1 MEKIALVI
9 GATGQIGRAAVPALA
24 RDGWQVRAASRQ
36 PGGGWPADLGVREV
50 RLDRGDDA
58 QLAAAVGDGVDVVV
72 DVVAYD
78 AAHAAQLRGLA
89 DRIGSAVV
97 ISSAAVYAD
106 AAGRGLGG
114 DFPVPIAEAHST
126 VAPGD
131 GDYAAGKAA
140 LERALLDAGDALP
153 TTVLRPAAIHGPR
166 SEFLREWHFVRRA
179 LDGRR
184 HRILAYKGES
194 RFQPTAAAN
203 LAELIRLAA
212 AKPGTRALN
221 AADPEA
227 PTVREIGAA
236 IHAVLGY
243 EAEEVLIDGPPPV
256 DAVGDTP
263 WSIPRPFV
271 LDMSA
276 AVRELGYEPVTG
288 YTESLPATVDWLVS
302 EARKRRAVDAFPQ
315 LNELHGMDFFDYAAE
330 DGWLAQRSNR

>member
-1 MEKIALVI
+1 MDKIALVI
-9 GATGQIGRAAVPALA
+9 GATGQIGQAAVPALA
-24 RDGWQVRAASRQ
+24 RDGWEVRAASRH
-36 PGGGWPADLGVREV
+36 PDGVWPAELGVREV

-72 DVVAYD
+72 DAVGYNAG
-78 AAHAAQLRGLA
+78 HAEQLLKLA
-89 DRIGSAVV
+89 GRIGSAVV

-106 AAGRGLGG
+106 TAGRGLGG
-114 DFPVPIAEAHST
+114 DFPVPITEAQST
-126 VAPGD
+126 MAPDD
-131 GDYAAGKAA
+131 GDYATRKVA

-166 SEFLREWHFVRRA
+166 SEFLREWYFVRRA

-184 HRILAYKGES
+184 HRILAHNGEN
-194 RFQPTAAAN
+194 RFQPTATAN

-212 AKPGTRALN
+212 AKPGSRALN
-221 AADPEA
+221 AADPDA

-243 EAEEVLIDGPPPV
+243 EAEEVLIDGPPPMG
-256 DAVGDTP
+256 AVGETP
-263 WSIPRPFV
+263 WSIAHPFV

-276 AVRELGYEPVTG
+276 ARRELGYAPVTG

-302 EARKRRAVDAFPQ
+302 QARERQGGDAFPR
-315 LNELHGMDFFDYAAE
+315 LNELHGVDFFDYATE
-330 DGWLAQRSNR
+330 DDWLAQRSNR

>member
-1 MEKIALVI
+1 MDKIALVI
-9 GATGQIGRAAVPALA
+9 GASGQIGRAAVPALA
-24 RDGWQVRAASRQ
+24 RDGWQVRAASRE
-36 PGGGWPADLGVREV
+36 PDGAWADDLGVREV

-72 DVVAYD
+72 DIVAYD
-78 AAHAAQLRGLA
+78 SGHAAQLLKLA

-114 DFPVPIAEAHST
+114 DFPVPMTEAQPT
-126 VAPGD
+126 AAPGD
-131 GDYAAGKAA
+131 ADYASGKAA
-140 LERALLDAGDALP
+140 LERALLEAGDALP
-153 TTVLRPAAIHGPR
+153 TTVLRPAAIHGPH

-184 HRILAYKGES
+184 HRILAHNGEN
-194 RFQPTAAAN
+194 RFHPTATAN

-221 AADPEA
+221 AADPAA
-227 PTVREIGAA
+227 PTVREIGTA

-256 DAVGDTP
+256 LAVGDTP
-263 WSIPRPFV
+263 WTIAHPFV

-276 AVRELGYEPVTG
+276 AVRELGYAPVTG
-288 YTESLPATVDWLVS
+288 YAESLPATVDWLVS
-302 EARKRRAVDAFPQ
+302 QARGRDREDAFPR
-315 LNELHGMDFFDYAAE
+315 LNELHGMDFFDYASE
-330 DGWLAQRSNR
+330 DGWLAARSNR

>member
-1 MEKIALVI
+1 MNKIALVI
-9 GATGQIGRAAVPALA
+9 GATGQIGWAAVPALV
-24 RDGWQVRAASRQ
+24 RDGWEVRAASRH
-36 PGGGWPADLGVREV
+36 PGGHWPADLGVREV

-58 QLAAAVGDGVDVVV
+58 QLAAAVGDGVDVVIDAV
-72 DVVAYD
+72 GYD
-78 AAHAAQLRGLA
+78 AGHAGQLLKLA

-97 ISSAAVYAD
+97 VSSAAVYTD

-114 DFPVPIAEAHST
+114 DFPVPLTEAQST

-140 LERALLDAGDALP
+140 LERALLDAGDTLP
-153 TTVLRPAAIHGPR
+153 TTVLRPAAIHGPH

-184 HRILAYKGES
+184 HRILAHKGEN
-194 RFQPTAAAN
+194 RFQPTATAN

-212 AKPGTRALN
+212 AKPGSRALN

-236 IHAVLGY
+236 IHAVLGF
-243 EAEEVLIDGPPPV
+243 EAEEVLIGGPPPG

-263 WSIPRPFV
+263 WSIARPFV

-276 AVRELGYEPVTG
+276 AARELGYRPVTG
-288 YTESLPATVDWLVS
+288 YIESLPATVDWMVS
-302 EARKRRAVDAFPQ
+302 QASVRQDGDAFPR

-330 DGWLAQRSNR
+330 DDWLAQRSNR